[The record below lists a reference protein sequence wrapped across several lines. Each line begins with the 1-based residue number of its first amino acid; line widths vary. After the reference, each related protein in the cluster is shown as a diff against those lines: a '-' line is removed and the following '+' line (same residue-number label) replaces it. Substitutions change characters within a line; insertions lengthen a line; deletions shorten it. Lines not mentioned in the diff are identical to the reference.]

1 MNKNDIVRLTIEDM
15 SLEGAGIGH
24 TDGVT
29 IFVKDAVVG
38 DLCDV
43 IITKVKKTYCFAALK
58 EVVEPSE
65 FRVQPECEIA
75 RTCGGCQIM
84 QVSYEKQ
91 LEIKENIVANNLVK
105 IGGYDREFVASIHE
119 PIIGMT
125 NPMRYRNKAQVPVG
139 LDKEGNIVAGFYGAR
154 SHRIVPS
161 KDCKICSKKSMDI
174 VYTVIDYMNEN
185 GIQPYDEQTGK
196 GLIRHVLVREGKAT
210 GETMVCVVV
219 NGDKLPAVDSL
230 ISHIQSVEPS
240 LASLVLNI
248 NTRRDNVIMGYE
260 TRGLYG
266 KEAIRDTITLTN
278 GDTIAFDIS
287 ANSFYQVN
295 HDQMERLY
303 SKALEYADLHGTEEV
318 WDLYCGI
325 GTISLSMAKHAG
337 RVIGIEVVPQAIE
350 NAKANAKLNGLDN
363 AEFYC
368 GEAEVVLP
376 EIYEK
381 MSHPDVIMV
390 DPPRKGCDTVAL
402 DTMVKMQ
409 PDRIVYVSCDS
420 ATLARDLKYLEER
433 GYHIQKYTVCDQFG
447 HTMHTETV
455 AKLTHN

>member
-1 MNKNDIVRLTIEDM
+1 M
-15 SLEGAGIGH
+15 
-24 TDGVT
+24 
-29 IFVKDAVVG
+29 
-38 DLCDV
+38 
-43 IITKVKKTYCFAALK
+43 
-58 EVVEPSE
+58 
-65 FRVQPECEIA
+65 
-75 RTCGGCQIM
+75 QID
-84 QVSYEKQ
+84 YAKQ
-91 LEIKENIVANNLVK
+91 LEIKDNIVANNLVK
-105 IGGYDREFVASIHE
+105 IGGYSREFVDSIRE
-119 PIIGMT
+119 PILGMT
-125 NPMRYRNKAQVPVG
+125 NPMHYRNKAQVPIG
-139 LDKEGNIVAGFYGAR
+139 LDKEGNIIAGFYGAR

-174 VYTVIDYMNEN
+174 VNAVIDYMKECKVKT
-185 GIQPYDEQTGK
+185 YDEATGK
-196 GLIRHVLVREGKAT
+196 GQIRHVLVREGKAT

-219 NGDKLPAVDSL
+219 NGDSLPKVDL
-230 ISHIQSVEPS
+230 LVSHIRSVEPE

-248 NTRRDNVIMGYE
+248 NTRRDNVIMGFE
-260 TRGLYG
+260 TKTLYG
-266 KEAIRDTITLTN
+266 KDAIRDTITLEN

-303 SKALEYADLHGTEEV
+303 SKALEYADLHGSEDV

-381 MSHPDVIMV
+381 MSHPEVIMV
-390 DPPRKGCDTVAL
+390 DPPRKGCDVVAL

-409 PDRIVYVSCDS
+409 PKRIVYVSCDS
-420 ATLARDLKYLEER
+420 ATLARDLKHLEES
-433 GYHIQKYTVCDQFG
+433 GYHLQKYTVCDQFG

-455 AKLTHN
+455 AVLLKN

>member
-38 DLCDV
+38 DVVDA
-43 IITKVKKTYCFAALK
+43 IITKVKKTYCYAALK
-58 EVVEPSE
+58 EVVEPSVYRIE
-65 FRVQPECEIA
+65 PPCPIA
-75 RTCGGCQIM
+75 KTCGGCQIM

-91 LEIKENIVANNLVK
+91 LEIKDNIVANNLVK
-105 IGGYDREFVASIHE
+105 IGGYDRDFVDSIRE

-125 NPMRYRNKAQVPVG
+125 DPFRYRNKAQVPIG
-139 LDKEGNIVAGFYGAR
+139 TDKDGNIVAGFYGAR
-154 SHRIVPS
+154 SHRIVPTN
-161 KDCKICSKKSMDI
+161 DCKICSKKSIGI
-174 VYTVIDYMNEN
+174 VYAVIDYMKES
-185 GIQPYDEQTGK
+185 GVLPYDETTGK

-219 NGDKLPAVDSL
+219 NGDKLPEVDL
-230 ISHIQSVEPS
+230 LVSHIRRVEPE

-248 NTRRDNVIMGYE
+248 NTRCDNVIMGYE
-260 TRGLYG
+260 TKVLYG
-266 KEAIRDTITLTN
+266 KEAIRDSITLTN
-278 GDTIAFDIS
+278 GDTISFDIS

-303 SKALEYADLHGTEEV
+303 SKALEYASLTGKEEV

-390 DPPRKGCDTVAL
+390 DPPRKGCDVRAL
-402 DTMVKMQ
+402 DTMIAMS
-409 PDRIVYVSCDS
+409 PARIVYVSCDS
-420 ATLARDLKYLEER
+420 ATLARDLKHLEEN
-433 GYHIQKYTVCDQFG
+433 GYHLQRYTVCDQFS
-447 HTMHTETV
+447 HTMHTET
-455 AKLTHN
+455 